1 MKARKQKIVKKNET
15 KLFSMNKK
23 VLNIDIF
30 FNNMLVSKKINAV
43 NIIIKI
49 TNFVLGF
56 ILNLSSIKPM
66 KKKQVDVK

>member
-1 MKARKQKIVKKNET
+1 MKAKKQKIVKKNET

-66 KKKQVDVK
+66 KKKQVDIK

>member
-1 MKARKQKIVKKNET
+1 MKAKKQKIVKKNET

-43 NIIIKI
+43 KIIIKI
-49 TNFVLGF
+49 INFVLGF
-56 ILNLSSIKPM
+56 TLNLSSIKPM
-66 KKKQVDVK
+66 KKKQVDIK